1 MLHRISDAAAK
12 SNTGPVRD
20 DQFVHVRSQVQDSD
34 LTSGKLVTGPL
45 QEREIRYARK
55 PGPLKKL
62 GYIRQDGDTL
72 PINAEFGDTDGTR
85 EGLTRIRWRS
95 VPQ

>member
-45 QEREIRYARK
+45 QEREIWYARK
-55 PGPLKKL
+55 PGP
-62 GYIRQDGDTL
+62 RQDGDTL